1 MPRAVLDMMDRRLV
15 WAMPDWVPHE
25 LEEALPEDWEL
36 VVINEETDGSGDGI
50 TRVAPSILAAV
61 AEAEITGG
69 GARVEVGAFRRCR
82 RRQVSVN

>member
-1 MPRAVLDMMDRRLV
+1 MDRRLV

-25 LEEALPEDWEL
+25 LAEALPDDWEL

-61 AEAEITGG
+61 AEAEMYFGFGIPCLLYTSPSPRD
-69 GARVEVGAFRRCR
+69 ATLSRMPSSA
-82 RRQVSVN
+82 